1 MLYRNRRQDRI
12 SQQQAGGLIL
22 SGVGLKLGFVKM
34 RIMPRGKPRNPD
46 PFRACQGFHAATDRV
61 G

>member
-1 MLYRNRRQDRI
+1 
-12 SQQQAGGLIL
+12 
-22 SGVGLKLGFVKM
+22 VKM